1 VADQTRAYA
10 GLTAAQAVKKIKS
23 LESQMHQHA
32 RNLEFEEA
40 GKLRDEIKRLQRHA
54 LGEPDRDTG

>member
-1 VADQTRAYA
+1 
-10 GLTAAQAVKKIKS
+10 
-23 LESQMHQHA
+23 MHQHA

-54 LGEPDRDTG
+54 LGEPDRDTA